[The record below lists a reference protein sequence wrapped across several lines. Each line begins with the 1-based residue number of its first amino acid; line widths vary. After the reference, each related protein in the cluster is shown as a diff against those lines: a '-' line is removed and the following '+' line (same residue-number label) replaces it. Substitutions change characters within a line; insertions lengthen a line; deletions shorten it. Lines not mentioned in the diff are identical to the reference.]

1 MPRWN
6 VTLPKET
13 CEMRKLIAIAALSFT
28 ALTANAAMA
37 DPMATDITTL
47 SHAWA
52 KIYYQTP
59 EQSQEATYPALVAQ
73 ADAVAKAYPAK
84 AEPMIWQAII
94 LSSYAK
100 AKGGLGE

>member
-1 MPRWN
+1 MKN
-6 VTLPKET
+6 
-13 CEMRKLIAIAALSFT
+13 MIAIAALRGVV
-28 ALTANAAMA
+28 LTANAAFA
-37 DPMATDITTL
+37 DPLATDIGTL

-52 KIYYQTP
+52 KVYYQTP
-59 EQSQEATYPALVAQ
+59 EKSQEAAYPALVAQ

-100 AKGGLGE
+100 AKGGLGAVGLAEQARD